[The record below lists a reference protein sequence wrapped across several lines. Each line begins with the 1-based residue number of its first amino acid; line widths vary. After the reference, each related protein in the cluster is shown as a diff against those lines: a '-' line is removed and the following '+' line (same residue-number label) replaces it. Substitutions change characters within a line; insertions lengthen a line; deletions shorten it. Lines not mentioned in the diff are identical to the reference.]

1 VIPALCLIGG
11 ILIGYFA
18 AEKNTQHDL
27 YRSYTKG
34 LWEGMSRRKMETQL
48 LRNRVT
54 ELEAEAR
61 KVAAVRLRNAM
72 GRPG

>member
-1 VIPALCLIGG
+1 MIPALCLIGG

-34 LWEGMSRRKMETQL
+34 LWEGMSKREWKTRL

-54 ELEAEAR
+54 QLESEAR
-61 KVAAVRLRNAM
+61 KVATVRLRNAM
-72 GRPG
+72 GHPG

>member
-1 VIPALCLIGG
+1 MIPALCLVGG

-18 AEKNTQHDL
+18 AEKNTQHSL
-27 YRSYTKG
+27 FRSYTKG
-34 LWEGMSRRKMETQL
+34 VWEGMAKREWETQL

-54 ELEAEAR
+54 QLEAEAR
-61 KVAAVRLRNAM
+61 KVATVRLRNAM